1 MARSFLISG
10 GSRFRVTRSVL
21 APRCTRAALVAV
33 YPDPGHLTVPHYRS
47 RQAMSDLSDC
57 YGSQHTRWKSVIALR
72 RCRSA
77 ALVAVSCRRRVHVT
91 VTDSAR
97 QHMGRSDFSPLTGR
111 TYSVYRYSCR
121 LAPSAFLLH
130 LCVCAHLCIWSQL
143 ERRGGGSVVDP

>member
-1 MARSFLISG
+1 MGVECLKQRWFTVWCNVVSYC
-10 GSRFRVTRSVL
+10 
-21 APRCTRAALVAV
+21 PRCTRAAMMGVRS
-33 YPDPGHLTVPHYRS
+33 DHGHFTVTHCQG
-47 RQAMSDLSDC
+47 RQD
-57 YGSQHTRWKSVIALR
+57 GSQHTRWKSVIAPR
-72 RCRSA
+72 RCTSA

-97 QHMGRSDFSPLTGR
+97 QHMRRSDFSPLTGR

-143 ERRGGGSVVDP
+143 ER